1 MLAALG
7 SRAASTTMAGPG
19 ETNLV
24 NKIKIRL
31 KYSNQHIFLQLIL
44 SATTLKSIFHFRI
57 CIPNL
62 LQRETDAY
70 LKVTKARSLF
80 PRPGANTWHDQIA
93 DR

>member
-44 SATTLKSIFHFRI
+44 SATTLKSIFHFGFVFLI
-57 CIPNL
+57 
-62 LQRETDAY
+62 
-70 LKVTKARSLF
+70 
-80 PRPGANTWHDQIA
+80 
-93 DR
+93 